1 MGFNIRSVKTEGDFS
16 KLKILH
22 DYAIFCLVFQYNI
35 ALKLNAA
42 KSLLAAFKSLK
53 SL

>member
-22 DYAIFCLVFQYNI
+22 DYARN
-35 ALKLNAA
+35 
-42 KSLLAAFKSLK
+42 LLSCFFNTILH
-53 SL
+53 